1 MYDMRAQP
9 WRFVILSMNDSCT
22 VLEATPLATLVSSR
36 VTNLVG
42 RISAALVGG
51 YALAFG
57 FTAFFSVYLPMSR
70 PDRVVTASL
79 LCFAVWVAAAIY
91 AFAARSALNAWVLL
105 AILTALL
112 CLGAYLPTEWR
123 SRP

>member
-1 MYDMRAQP
+1 MTT
-9 WRFVILSMNDSCT
+9 F
-22 VLEATPLATLVSSR
+22 VSSR
-36 VTNLVG
+36 LANLAG
-42 RISAALVGG
+42 RISAALLGG

-79 LCFAVWVAAAIY
+79 LCFAVWVAAVIY
-91 AFAARSALNAWVLL
+91 AFAAKSALHAWLL
-105 AILTALL
+105 IAGLTALF
-112 CLGAYLPTEWR
+112 CLGAYLPVEWR

>member
-1 MYDMRAQP
+1 M
-9 WRFVILSMNDSCT
+9 
-22 VLEATPLATLVSSR
+22 ATLVSPR

-42 RISAALVGG
+42 RISAALLGG

-91 AFAARSALNAWVLL
+91 AFAARSALYAWLL
-105 AILTALL
+105 IAELTALF
-112 CLGAYLPTEWR
+112 CLGAYLPVDLRT
-123 SRP
+123 RP

>member
-1 MYDMRAQP
+1 M
-9 WRFVILSMNDSCT
+9 
-22 VLEATPLATLVSSR
+22 ATLVSSR
-36 VTNLVG
+36 LTNVLG
-42 RISAALVGG
+42 RVSAALLGG

-57 FTAFFSVYLPMSR
+57 FTAFFSVYLPMAR

-91 AFAARSALNAWVLL
+91 AFAARSALHAWLIIAAL
-105 AILTALL
+105 AALL
-112 CLGAYLPTEWR
+112 CLGAFLPAEFG

>member
-1 MYDMRAQP
+1 M
-9 WRFVILSMNDSCT
+9 
-22 VLEATPLATLVSSR
+22 ATLVSSHF
-36 VTNLVG
+36 LSLIG
-42 RISAALVGG
+42 RISAALLGG

-79 LCFAVWVAAAIY
+79 LCFAVWVTAVIY
-91 AFAARSALNAWVLL
+91 AFAARSALYAWLL
-105 AILTALL
+105 IGLLTALF
-112 CLGAYLPTEWR
+112 CLGAYLPFEWR